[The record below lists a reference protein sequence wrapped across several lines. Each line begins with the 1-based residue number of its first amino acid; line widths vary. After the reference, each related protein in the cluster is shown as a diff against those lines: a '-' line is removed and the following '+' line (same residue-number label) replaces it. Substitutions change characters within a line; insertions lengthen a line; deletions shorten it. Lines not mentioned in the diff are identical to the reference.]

1 MEAGAAAW
9 GEETEAEAGRT
20 IDFAVAGLLLL
31 LEEQELLLGQVSWM
45 LLGEDVD
52 VLEQVAVAIVLL
64 HFLNLI

>member
-1 MEAGAAAW
+1 MEAHLLK
-9 GEETEAEAGRT
+9 
-20 IDFAVAGLLLL
+20 IHLLLL
-31 LEEQELLLGQVSWM
+31 LLKEQELLLGQVSWM